1 MRYFLQNCLSKAYV
15 GDGALE
21 QINRL
26 FDRIINLFF
35 RECAYEATITSK
47 ILEDSG
53 LYSRNI
59 LNVLYS
65 DASGVEM
72 YVFLPVSAI
81 T

>member
-1 MRYFLQNCLSKAYV
+1 M
-15 GDGALE
+15 
-21 QINRL
+21 NRL
-26 FDRIINLFF
+26 FDWIINLFF

-59 LNVLYS
+59 LNALYS